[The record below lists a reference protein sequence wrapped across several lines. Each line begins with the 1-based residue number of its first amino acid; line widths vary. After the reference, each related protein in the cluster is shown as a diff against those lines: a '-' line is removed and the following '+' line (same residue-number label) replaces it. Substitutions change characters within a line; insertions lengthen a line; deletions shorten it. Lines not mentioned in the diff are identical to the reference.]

1 MKSKQNNSQS
11 NFKPKKK
18 EQMSQY
24 VEWNFSKRDKKKP
37 KERLRKDHPSFNIV
51 MKLLDKFKANKEIKE
66 IMPIKST
73 VRFIYAVY
81 MGKAADIA

>member
-1 MKSKQNNSQS
+1 
-11 NFKPKKK
+11 
-18 EQMSQY
+18 MSQY
-24 VEWNFSKRDKKKP
+24 VEWNFNKRDKKKT

-51 MKLLDKFKANKEIKE
+51 MKLVEKFKGNKEIKE